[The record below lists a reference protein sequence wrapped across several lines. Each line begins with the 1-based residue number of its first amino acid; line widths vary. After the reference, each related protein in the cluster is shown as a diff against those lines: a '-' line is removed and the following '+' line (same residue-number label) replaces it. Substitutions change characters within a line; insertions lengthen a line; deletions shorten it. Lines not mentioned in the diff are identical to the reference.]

1 MAKRKSKSDPV
12 KLSDPRTKLAST
24 ANTDK
29 KKAKTHIAKTK
40 SGSKYEVSSKS
51 VKDAKTGNKDSE
63 YRPSVKYK
71 GTTIKNKGGKMSGYK
86 SHDGTYTR
94 TTNPVD
100 RKRAE
105 KKIAY
110 DKKLQAH
117 KAKKRDE
124 RNYRVANAKIK
135 GTD

>member
-29 KKAKTHIAKTK
+29 KKAKTHVAKTK

-51 VKDAKTGNKDSE
+51 VNDAKTGNKNSE

-71 GTTIKNKGGKMSGYK
+71 GTTIKNKDGKMSGYK

-100 RKRAE
+100 RRKAE
-105 KKIAY
+105 AKIAY

-117 KAKKRDE
+117 QAKKRDE
-124 RNYRVANAKIK
+124 RNSRVANAKRK